1 MSRVNSK
8 AHHEPDIRLA
18 FHSLSRSDENKTV
31 EFEETSFVDYVRTPL
46 FAGSGVPRVNRYS
59 RKKSI
64 IPGFFTSA
72 EENIEKLSPYYLPD
86 LELPGITPKCLEA
99 VQLMHKRVVPQWAKT
114 MVDSWGKSDDGMR
127 YGLFFLNYN
136 FPGVMDQCLEVS
148 VNENT
153 TAFGGQYCMVNTN
166 FQILPQKYG
175 TCIPSSCT
183 ERDLQDSVRMSF
195 KEKGWYNPTMDE
207 PTVHCQTRQ
216 FETEWGTWEL
226 VGSAVIE
233 AFVVV
238 VVVAT
243 LLDLLAPDMIS
254 PVLKTF
260 SASANCAKIL
270 AVTKINSGEISCFHG
285 IRVMSMAW
293 VILGHQFLF
302 VFQQMS
308 NTKHFLQLTQRWGFQ
323 IISSGVRSVDTF
335 FFLGGI
341 LLTKGLL
348 KTNFCTTHSQEIDNE
363 FETSEL
369 LKKSNETQASEEE
382 KLREK
387 LRKQGFLK
395 TACIFFPRYAS
406 YIFHRVARVWPGMLL
421 TILFFAGPA
430 TLLLSG
436 PLKASYE
443 EVYLPKCRE
452 SWWWDLTFVTNFLLR
467 VAGYDGSGRQSC
479 LGNSWYLSMD
489 MQIYLVM
496 PFLMLPV
503 KIIKQK
509 QLYVWILIAISCII
523 PMAIIM
529 ANDLPPSMLL
539 SLGLLSQASTDYNY
553 KVYFMP
559 YTRATPYFVGS
570 LCALWLAKVQ
580 RSGKTGRELM
590 NSLYKKYPKL
600 ASLHPRALAWMLV
613 TAVALAVVFG
623 LAESNYST
631 TFSNAKVPDPHMLSM
646 AETFF
651 YATFVILAWSL
662 VLAWIVMMCALGL
675 AEPLNFFLS
684 HPMWQPLSRL
694 TFGSYLISL
703 PLQGLIFATLQEF
716 IYVTYNIVLLTWAGV
731 VALSFF
737 GSFLLS
743 LLAEAPVI
751 NLLKLLR
758 QK

>member
-1 MSRVNSK
+1 
-8 AHHEPDIRLA
+8 
-18 FHSLSRSDENKTV
+18 
-31 EFEETSFVDYVRTPL
+31 
-46 FAGSGVPRVNRYS
+46 
-59 RKKSI
+59 
-64 IPGFFTSA
+64 
-72 EENIEKLSPYYLPD
+72 
-86 LELPGITPKCLEA
+86 
-99 VQLMHKRVVPQWAKT
+99 
-114 MVDSWGKSDDGMR
+114 
-127 YGLFFLNYN
+127 
-136 FPGVMDQCLEVS
+136 
-148 VNENT
+148 
-153 TAFGGQYCMVNTN
+153 
-166 FQILPQKYG
+166 
-175 TCIPSSCT
+175 
-183 ERDLQDSVRMSF
+183 
-195 KEKGWYNPTMDE
+195 
-207 PTVHCQTRQ
+207 
-216 FETEWGTWEL
+216 
-226 VGSAVIE
+226 
-233 AFVVV
+233 
-238 VVVAT
+238 
-243 LLDLLAPDMIS
+243 
-254 PVLKTF
+254 
-260 SASANCAKIL
+260 
-270 AVTKINSGEISCFHG
+270 
-285 IRVMSMAW
+285 
-293 VILGHQFLF
+293 
-302 VFQQMS
+302 
-308 NTKHFLQLTQRWGFQ
+308 
-323 IISSGVRSVDTF
+323 
-335 FFLGGI
+335 
-341 LLTKGLL
+341 
-348 KTNFCTTHSQEIDNE
+348 
-363 FETSEL
+363 
-369 LKKSNETQASEEE
+369 
-382 KLREK
+382 
-387 LRKQGFLK
+387 
-395 TACIFFPRYAS
+395 
-406 YIFHRVARVWPGMLL
+406 
-421 TILFFAGPA
+421 
-430 TLLLSG
+430 
-436 PLKASYE
+436 
-443 EVYLPKCRE
+443 
-452 SWWWDLTFVTNFLLR
+452 
-467 VAGYDGSGRQSC
+467 
-479 LGNSWYLSMD
+479 MD

-600 ASLHPRALAWMLV
+600 ASLHPRALAWIVV